1 MNSKEQTVINDTTA
15 LSLELISA
23 AKNGDLPRIVQLVET
38 HNVNVNQKNL
48 PDHYH
53 GEAVVQ
59 AAANGHIEV
68 LQYLEHMHAELRVYR
83 QDEFGDPHEELKNVL
98 GSNMTPDLTLMAAS
112 EAGQL
117 AVVKYLFEKNY
128 ANVDYLKQDIT
139 EWNTRSINES
149 HVLAIKNGHKQ
160 IEDFFSNAID
170 RLGSKPIEQ
179 RQGNSK
185 YLDSVLKTAKQ
196 EQKYNIER

>member
-1 MNSKEQTVINDTTA
+1 MNSKEQTAINDDIA

-23 AKNGDLPRIVQLVET
+23 AKNGDLPKVVQLVET
-38 HNVNVNQKNL
+38 HNVDVNQKNL

-53 GEAVVQ
+53 GEAVIQ
-59 AAANGHIEV
+59 AAANGHIQV
-68 LQYLEHMHAELRVYR
+68 LQYLEHMYAELRVYR
-83 QDEFGDPHEELKNVL
+83 QEEFGDPHEELKNVL

-112 EAGQL
+112 KAGQL

-128 ANVDYLKQDIT
+128 TDVGYSKHDIT

-149 HVLAIKNGHKQ
+149 HVLAIKNGHTQ
-160 IEDFFSNAID
+160 IEEFFSNAID

-185 YLDSVLKTAKQ
+185 YLDSVLKTAK
-196 EQKYNIER
+196 EQKHNIER